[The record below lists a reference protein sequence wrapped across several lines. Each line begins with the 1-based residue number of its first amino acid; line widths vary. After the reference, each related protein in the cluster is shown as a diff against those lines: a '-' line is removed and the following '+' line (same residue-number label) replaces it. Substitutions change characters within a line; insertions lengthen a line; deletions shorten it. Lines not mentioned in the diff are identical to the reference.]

1 MLFSNVGTAAAVG
14 PIDPEAQPTETV
26 DTEPEPTFDLTDE
39 ETGEKSETESESE
52 AGDEDEDKVEDET
65 EDGSESKVEEETGA
79 ESESESE
86 EETEDESE
94 SKVEEE
100 TEAESES
107 KEDETEAESEPKEE
121 EETEDESESRVEEE
135 TEAESESKSEEET
148 GDESESKEEEETE
161 AESESKSEEEAEDE
175 SESKEEEE
183 TEDESESKE
192 EEETEDE
199 SESKAEDETEAESES
214 KAEDEPEDESK
225 SEAEDEAEDESESE
239 TEAGTEDETESG
251 TNTDMDE
258 GTESKPEGDP
268 NGETSVDS
276 EKSDVKPSLEL
287 TPSHKHSWS
296 VDWDYDGSC
305 HWHECDAKDCPVTD
319 DRDKDGYGEHDYD
332 NRGVCIDCGFDA
344 MDGIAVVA
352 EGAVPTYQEAYND
365 MINLKE
371 KYPEGMTWTNF
382 EPYGSRGDLGDAYT
396 WKGGAIYG
404 ARSGVGCMAFAFILS
419 DAAFGSLPARATKNF
434 TFEDVK
440 VGDIL
445 RVRGNSHSVI
455 VLQKSA
461 GGVTVAE
468 ANFNKSVHW
477 GRAMS
482 VADVEEADFVI
493 TRYPEGYIPSDSADA
508 DEVAD
513 EGTAGN
519 LKWSLTKAGELT
531 VSGNGAIPDYSSDS
545 LAPWSE
551 LGVSTIVIEDGVTG
565 IGDYAFYQSG
575 ALNVYIPDSV
585 TSIGQS
591 AFYGSA
597 LLAVTIPGSVE
608 TIGNSAF
615 RNCANLTSASVSE
628 GLEIIG
634 DNAFR
639 GCTAL
644 THIDF
649 PASITSVGAGAFMDC
664 TEMVSV
670 RFMPGGEVE
679 IGDNLFSRCY
689 KLMSVTLPLNAD
701 CISDGMFASCS
712 LLPQLYIP
720 ASVQQI
726 GGEYGV
732 GIYESPFNS
741 CGNLRVIYFGGS
753 EAEWNRMMNPVLSAS
768 LQSIR
773 VKVVYDAEFEDP
785 FAPEPDDPGDFQPG
799 DDEKNPGDTDDDEKD
814 PSTPDDD
821 EKNPGDTDDDEK
833 DPSTPDDD
841 EKNPGDTDDDEKDP
855 STPDDDEKNPGD
867 TDDDEKDPSTPDD
880 DEKNPGDTDD
890 DEKDPSAP
898 DDDEKNP
905 GDTDDDEKDPS
916 TPDDDEK
923 NPGDTDD
930 DEKDPPG
937 SGDDNKPKPKP
948 PTTNP
953 GGIHNGLIVVGGSG
967 GGSRG
972 GSHSSVKKQSAR
984 GSRTTIKTEEDG
996 TKITTTTDASGSVK
1010 MEVNLSASAVA
1021 AAEGSGGAVALPIS
1035 AVTAASDVNSAWAIT
1050 VHTEK
1055 DQVVNVAIPTVSP
1068 TAGTVA
1074 VVVNED
1080 GSTQVVKGSVPTEN
1094 SVVAPLSNGATV
1106 KIVDNS
1112 KNFSDVPQGAWF
1124 EEAVDFVSAR
1134 DLFHDTTETTFAP
1147 DQPMTYAVMMTALAG
1162 FDGEETEGGATWYE
1176 KSGQWAA
1183 ANGISDGADPNSGIT
1198 CEQSLTMLWKYQGSP
1213 AAADASADQMSDT
1226 QKAMN
1231 WAVANGIIS
1240 ISENEPLDPQGQI
1253 SRCQAA
1259 EIIMNFAKKVSLNSQ
1274 Q

>member
-867 TDDDEKDPSTPDD
+867 TDDDEKDPS
-880 DEKNPGDTDD
+880 
-890 DEKDPSAP
+890 AP

>member
-1 MLFSNVGTAAAVG
+1 MKWKRKRKWALSLVVSFAMLFSNVGTAAAVG

-26 DTEPEPTFDLTDE
+26 DTETEPTFDLTDE

-52 AGDEDEDKVEDET
+52 AGDEAEDKVEDET
-65 EDGSESKVEEETGA
+65 EDESESKVEDETED

-86 EETEDESE
+86 DETEDESESESEDETEDESE

-107 KEDETEAESEPKEE
+107 RAE
-121 EETEDESESRVEEE
+121 EETEDES
-135 TEAESESKSEEET
+135 KSEV
-148 GDESESKEEEETE
+148 
-161 AESESKSEEEAEDE
+161 ED
-175 SESKEEEE
+175 E
-183 TEDESESKE
+183 TEDESK
-192 EEETEDE
+192 
-199 SESKAEDETEAESES
+199 
-214 KAEDEPEDESK
+214 
-225 SEAEDEAEDESESE
+225 SE

-251 TNTDMDE
+251 TNTGTDE
-258 GTESKPEGDP
+258 GTESKPEEDP
-268 NGETSVDS
+268 DGETSVDS

-799 DDEKNPGDTDDDEKD
+799 DDEKDPSTPDDDEKNPGDTDDDEKD

-855 STPDDDEKNPGD
+855 STP
-867 TDDDEKDPSTPDD
+867 DDDEKDPSTPDD

-972 GSHSSVKKQSAR
+972 GSHSSAKKQSAS
-984 GSRTTIKTEEDG
+984 GSRTAIKTQEDG

-1021 AAEGSGGAVALPIS
+1021 AAEESGGAVALPIS

-1112 KNFSDVPQGAWF
+1112 KNFADVPQGAWF

-1147 DQPMTYAVMMTALAG
+1147 DQPMTYAVLMTALAG

-1176 KSGQWAA
+1176 KGARWAA

-1213 AAADASADQMSDT
+1213 AAADASADQPSDT

-1240 ISENEPLDPQGQI
+1240 ASESESLDPQGQV

>member
-1 MLFSNVGTAAAVG
+1 MKWKRKRKWALSLIVSFAMLFSNVGTAAAVG

-855 STPDDDEKNPGD
+855 S
-867 TDDDEKDPSTPDD
+867 
-880 DEKNPGDTDD
+880 
-890 DEKDPSAP
+890 AP

>member
-1 MLFSNVGTAAAVG
+1 MKWKRKRKWALSLIVSFAMLFSNVGTAAAVG

-161 AESESKSEEEAEDE
+161 AESESKSEEEA
-175 SESKEEEE
+175 
-183 TEDESESKE
+183 EDESESKE

-867 TDDDEKDPSTPDD
+867 TDDDEKDPS
-880 DEKNPGDTDD
+880 
-890 DEKDPSAP
+890 AP

>member
-1 MLFSNVGTAAAVG
+1 MKWKRKRKWALSLVVSFAMLFSNVGTAAAVG

-26 DTEPEPTFDLTDE
+26 DTETEPTFDLTDE

-52 AGDEDEDKVEDET
+52 AGDEAEDKVEDET
-65 EDGSESKVEEETGA
+65 EDESESKVEDETED
-79 ESESESE
+79 ESESESEDETEDESESESEDETEDESESKVE

-107 KEDETEAESEPKEE
+107 RAE
-121 EETEDESESRVEEE
+121 EETEDESKSEVEDE
-135 TEAESESKSEEET
+135 TENESKSEV
-148 GDESESKEEEETE
+148 
-161 AESESKSEEEAEDE
+161 
-175 SESKEEEE
+175 
-183 TEDESESKE
+183 
-192 EEETEDE
+192 
-199 SESKAEDETEAESES
+199 EDET
-214 KAEDEPEDESK
+214 EDESK
-225 SEAEDEAEDESESE
+225 SEVEDETEDESKSEVEDETEDESKSE

-251 TNTDMDE
+251 TNTGTDE
-258 GTESKPEGDP
+258 GTESKPEEDP
-268 NGETSVDS
+268 DGETSVDS

-855 STPDDDEKNPGD
+855 STPDDDEK
-867 TDDDEKDPSTPDD
+867 DPSTPDD
-880 DEKNPGDTDD
+880 DENNPGDTDD

-984 GSRTTIKTEEDG
+984 GSRTAIKTQEDG

-1112 KNFSDVPQGAWF
+1112 KNFADVPQGAWF

-1147 DQPMTYAVMMTALAG
+1147 DQPMTYAVLMTALAG

-1176 KSGQWAA
+1176 KGARWAA

-1253 SRCQAA
+1253 SRGQAA
-1259 EIIMNFAKKVSLNSQ
+1259 EIIMNFAKKASLNSRQ
-1274 Q
+1274 

>member
-1 MLFSNVGTAAAVG
+1 MKWKRKRKWALSLVVSFAMLFSNVGTAAAVG

-26 DTEPEPTFDLTDE
+26 DTETEPTFDLTDE

-52 AGDEDEDKVEDET
+52 AGDEAEDKVEDET
-65 EDGSESKVEEETGA
+65 EDESESKVEDETEDESESGSEDETEDESESKAEEETEDESESKVEDETED
-79 ESESESE
+79 ESESESEDETEDESESESEDETEDESESKVE

-107 KEDETEAESEPKEE
+107 RAE
-121 EETEDESESRVEEE
+121 EETEDESKSEVEDE
-135 TEAESESKSEEET
+135 TENESKSEV
-148 GDESESKEEEETE
+148 
-161 AESESKSEEEAEDE
+161 
-175 SESKEEEE
+175 
-183 TEDESESKE
+183 
-192 EEETEDE
+192 
-199 SESKAEDETEAESES
+199 EDET
-214 KAEDEPEDESK
+214 EDESK
-225 SEAEDEAEDESESE
+225 SEVEDETEDESKSEVEDETEDESKSE

-251 TNTDMDE
+251 TNTGTDE
-258 GTESKPEGDP
+258 GTESKPEEDP
-268 NGETSVDS
+268 DGETSVDS

-855 STPDDDEKNPGD
+855 STPDDDEK
-867 TDDDEKDPSTPDD
+867 DPSTPDD
-880 DEKNPGDTDD
+880 DENNPGDTDD

-984 GSRTTIKTEEDG
+984 GSRTAIKTQEDG

-1112 KNFSDVPQGAWF
+1112 KNFADVPQGAWF

-1147 DQPMTYAVMMTALAG
+1147 DQPMTYAVLMTALAG

-1176 KSGQWAA
+1176 KGARWAA

-1253 SRCQAA
+1253 SRGQAA
-1259 EIIMNFAKKVSLNSQ
+1259 EIIMNFAKKASLNSRQ
-1274 Q
+1274 

>member
-1 MLFSNVGTAAAVG
+1 MKWKRKRKWALSLVVSFAMLFSNVGTAAAVG

-26 DTEPEPTFDLTDE
+26 DTETEPTFDLTDE

-52 AGDEDEDKVEDET
+52 AGDEAEDKVEDET
-65 EDGSESKVEEETGA
+65 EDESESKVEDETEDESESGSEDETEDESESKAEEETEDESESKVEDETED
-79 ESESESE
+79 ESESESEDETEDESESESEDETEDESESKVE

-107 KEDETEAESEPKEE
+107 RAE
-121 EETEDESESRVEEE
+121 EETEDESKSEVEDE
-135 TEAESESKSEEET
+135 TENESKSEV
-148 GDESESKEEEETE
+148 
-161 AESESKSEEEAEDE
+161 
-175 SESKEEEE
+175 
-183 TEDESESKE
+183 
-192 EEETEDE
+192 
-199 SESKAEDETEAESES
+199 EDET
-214 KAEDEPEDESK
+214 EDESK
-225 SEAEDEAEDESESE
+225 SEVEDETEDESKSEVEDETEDESKSE

-251 TNTDMDE
+251 TNTGTDE
-258 GTESKPEGDP
+258 GTESKPEEDP
-268 NGETSVDS
+268 DGETSVDS

-821 EKNPGDTDDDEK
+821 EK

-841 EKNPGDTDDDEKDP
+841 EN
-855 STPDDDEKNPGD
+855 
-867 TDDDEKDPSTPDD
+867 
-880 DEKNPGDTDD
+880 NPGDTDD

-984 GSRTTIKTEEDG
+984 GSRTAIKTQEDG

-1112 KNFSDVPQGAWF
+1112 KNFADVPQGAWF

-1147 DQPMTYAVMMTALAG
+1147 DQPMTYAVLMTALAG

-1176 KSGQWAA
+1176 KGARWAA

-1253 SRCQAA
+1253 SRGQAA
-1259 EIIMNFAKKVSLNSQ
+1259 EIIMNFAKKASLNSRQ
-1274 Q
+1274 

>member
-1 MLFSNVGTAAAVG
+1 MKWKRKRKWALSLIVSFAMLFSNVGTAAAVG

-148 GDESESKEEEETE
+148 G
-161 AESESKSEEEAEDE
+161 
-175 SESKEEEE
+175 
-183 TEDESESKE
+183 DESESKE

-855 STPDDDEKNPGD
+855 S
-867 TDDDEKDPSTPDD
+867 
-880 DEKNPGDTDD
+880 
-890 DEKDPSAP
+890 AP

>member
-1 MLFSNVGTAAAVG
+1 MKWKRKRKWALSLIVSFAMLFSNVGTAAAVG

-107 KEDETEAESEPKEE
+107 KEDET
-121 EETEDESESRVEEE
+121 
-135 TEAESESKSEEET
+135 
-148 GDESESKEEEETE
+148 G
-161 AESESKSEEEAEDE
+161 DE

-183 TEDESESKE
+183 TEDESESKSE
-192 EEETEDE
+192 EETEDESESKSEEETEDE
-199 SESKAEDETEAESES
+199 SESKAEEETEDESESKAEEETEAESES

-276 EKSDVKPSLEL
+276 EKSDVKPSIEL

-305 HWHECDAKDCPVTD
+305 HWHECDAEDCPVTD

-531 VSGNGAIPDYSSDS
+531 ISGNGAIPDYSSDS

-551 LGVSTIVIEDGVTG
+551 LNVSTVIIEDGVTG

-585 TSIGQS
+585 TVIGQS
-591 AFYGSA
+591 AFGEA
-597 LLAVTIPGSVE
+597 KLLAVTIPGSVE
-608 TIGNSAF
+608 TIGNNAF
-615 RNCANLTSASVSE
+615 RKCANLTSASVSE
-628 GLEIIG
+628 GVEVIG

-649 PASITSVGAGAFMDC
+649 PASITSVGTGAFMSC
-664 TEMVSV
+664 SEMVSV
-670 RFMPGGEVE
+670 RFMPGGDVKM
-679 IGDNLFSRCY
+679 GDYLFAQCY
-689 KLMSVTLPLNAD
+689 KLVSVTLPLNAD
-701 CISDGMFASCS
+701 CVSNGMFASCI
-712 LLPQLYIP
+712 LLPALYIP
-720 ASVQQI
+720 ASVQQF
-726 GGEYGV
+726 GGEFGTVEYQ
-732 GIYESPFNS
+732 SPFNQ
-741 CGNLRVIYFGGS
+741 CKNLVIYFGGS
-753 EAEWNRMMNPVLSAS
+753 ESQWNQLVNPTVRAS
-768 LQSIR
+768 LQSSGIT
-773 VKVVYDAEFEDP
+773 VVFDVEFEDP

-841 EKNPGDTDDDEKDP
+841 ENNPGDTDDDEKDP
-855 STPDDDEKNPGD
+855 STPDDDEK
-867 TDDDEKDPSTPDD
+867 DPSTPDD
-880 DEKNPGDTDD
+880 DENNPGDTDD

-948 PTTNP
+948 PTTNS

-972 GSHSSVKKQSAR
+972 GSHSSAKKQSAS
-984 GSRTTIKTEEDG
+984 GSRTAIKTQEDG

-1021 AAEGSGGAVALPIS
+1021 AAEESGGAVALPIS

-1112 KNFSDVPQGAWF
+1112 KNFADVPQGAWF

-1176 KSGQWAA
+1176 KSARWAA

-1253 SRCQAA
+1253 SRGQAA
-1259 EIIMNFAKKVSLNSQ
+1259 EIIMNFAKKASLNSRQ
-1274 Q
+1274 

>member
-1 MLFSNVGTAAAVG
+1 MKWKRKRKWALSLVVSFAMLFSNVGTAAAVG

-26 DTEPEPTFDLTDE
+26 DTETEPTFDLTDE

-52 AGDEDEDKVEDET
+52 AGDEAEDKVEDET
-65 EDGSESKVEEETGA
+65 EDESESKVEDETEDESESGSEDETEDESESKAEEETEDESESKVEDETED
-79 ESESESE
+79 ESESESEDETEDESESESEDETEDESESKVE

-107 KEDETEAESEPKEE
+107 RAE
-121 EETEDESESRVEEE
+121 EETEDES
-135 TEAESESKSEEET
+135 KSEV
-148 GDESESKEEEETE
+148 
-161 AESESKSEEEAEDE
+161 
-175 SESKEEEE
+175 
-183 TEDESESKE
+183 
-192 EEETEDE
+192 
-199 SESKAEDETEAESES
+199 EDET
-214 KAEDEPEDESK
+214 EDESK
-225 SEAEDEAEDESESE
+225 SEVEDETEDESKSE

-251 TNTDMDE
+251 TNTGTDE
-258 GTESKPEGDP
+258 GTESKPEEDP
-268 NGETSVDS
+268 DGETSVDS

-855 STPDDDEKNPGD
+855 STPDDDEK
-867 TDDDEKDPSTPDD
+867 DPSTPDD
-880 DEKNPGDTDD
+880 DENNPGDTDD

-984 GSRTTIKTEEDG
+984 GSRTAIKTQEDG

-1112 KNFSDVPQGAWF
+1112 KNFADVPQGAWF

-1147 DQPMTYAVMMTALAG
+1147 DQPMTYAVLMTALAG

-1176 KSGQWAA
+1176 KGARWAA

-1253 SRCQAA
+1253 SRGQAA
-1259 EIIMNFAKKVSLNSQ
+1259 EIIMNFAKKASLNSRQ
-1274 Q
+1274 

>member
-1 MLFSNVGTAAAVG
+1 MKWKRKRKWALSLIVSFAMLFSNVGTAAAVG

-121 EETEDESESRVEEE
+121 EETEDESES
-135 TEAESESKSEEET
+135 KS
-148 GDESESKEEEETE
+148 
-161 AESESKSEEEAEDE
+161 
-175 SESKEEEE
+175 EEE
-183 TEDESESKE
+183 TEDESESKS

-199 SESKAEDETEAESES
+199 SESKAEEETEDESESKAEEETEAESES

-679 IGDNLFSRCY
+679 IGENLFSRCY

-814 PSTPDDD
+814 PST
-821 EKNPGDTDDDEK
+821 
-833 DPSTPDDD
+833 
-841 EKNPGDTDDDEKDP
+841 
-855 STPDDDEKNPGD
+855 
-867 TDDDEKDPSTPDD
+867 
-880 DEKNPGDTDD
+880 
-890 DEKDPSAP
+890 P

-1112 KNFSDVPQGAWF
+1112 KNFADVPQGAWF

>member
-1 MLFSNVGTAAAVG
+1 MKWKRKRKWALSLIVSFAMLFSNVGTAAAVG

-107 KEDETEAESEPKEE
+107 KEDET
-121 EETEDESESRVEEE
+121 
-135 TEAESESKSEEET
+135 
-148 GDESESKEEEETE
+148 G
-161 AESESKSEEEAEDE
+161 DE

-183 TEDESESKE
+183 TEDESESKSE
-192 EEETEDE
+192 EETEDESESKSEEETEDE
-199 SESKAEDETEAESES
+199 SESKAEEETEDESESKAEEETEAESES

-276 EKSDVKPSLEL
+276 EKSDVKPSIEL

-305 HWHECDAKDCPVTD
+305 HWHECDAEDCPVTD

-551 LGVSTIVIEDGVTG
+551 LNVSTVIIEDGVTG

-585 TSIGQS
+585 TVIGQS
-591 AFYGSA
+591 AFGEA
-597 LLAVTIPGSVE
+597 KLLAVTIPGSVE
-608 TIGNSAF
+608 TIGNNAF
-615 RNCANLTSASVSE
+615 RKCANLTSASVSE
-628 GLEIIG
+628 GVEVIG

-649 PASITSVGAGAFMDC
+649 PASITSVGTGAFMSC
-664 TEMVSV
+664 SEMVSV
-670 RFMPGGEVE
+670 RFMPGGDVKM
-679 IGDNLFSRCY
+679 GDYLFAQCY
-689 KLMSVTLPLNAD
+689 KLVSVTLPLNAD
-701 CISDGMFASCS
+701 CVSNGMFASCI
-712 LLPQLYIP
+712 LLPALYIP
-720 ASVQQI
+720 ASVQQF
-726 GGEYGV
+726 GGEFGTVEYQ
-732 GIYESPFNS
+732 SPFNQ
-741 CGNLRVIYFGGS
+741 CKNLVIYFGGS
-753 EAEWNRMMNPVLSAS
+753 ESQWNQLVNPTVRAS
-768 LQSIR
+768 LQSSGIT
-773 VKVVYDAEFEDP
+773 VVFDVEFEDP

-833 DPSTPDDD
+833 DP
-841 EKNPGDTDDDEKDP
+841 
-855 STPDDDEKNPGD
+855 
-867 TDDDEKDPSTPDD
+867 
-880 DEKNPGDTDD
+880 
-890 DEKDPSAP
+890 
-898 DDDEKNP
+898 
-905 GDTDDDEKDPS
+905 
-916 TPDDDEK
+916 
-923 NPGDTDD
+923 
-930 DEKDPPG
+930 PG

-948 PTTNP
+948 PTTNS

-1021 AAEGSGGAVALPIS
+1021 AAEESGGAVALPIS

-1112 KNFSDVPQGAWF
+1112 KNFADVPQGAWF

-1176 KSGQWAA
+1176 KSARWAA

-1253 SRCQAA
+1253 SRGQAA
-1259 EIIMNFAKKVSLNSQ
+1259 EIIMNFAKKASLNSRQ
-1274 Q
+1274 

>member
-1 MLFSNVGTAAAVG
+1 MKWKRKRKWALSLIVSFAMLFSNVGTAAAVG

-135 TEAESESKSEEET
+135 TEAESESKAEEET

-161 AESESKSEEEAEDE
+161 AESESKSEEEA
-175 SESKEEEE
+175 
-183 TEDESESKE
+183 EDESESKE

-833 DPSTPDDD
+833 DP
-841 EKNPGDTDDDEKDP
+841 
-855 STPDDDEKNPGD
+855 
-867 TDDDEKDPSTPDD
+867 
-880 DEKNPGDTDD
+880 
-890 DEKDPSAP
+890 
-898 DDDEKNP
+898 
-905 GDTDDDEKDPS
+905 
-916 TPDDDEK
+916 
-923 NPGDTDD
+923 
-930 DEKDPPG
+930 PG

>member
-1 MLFSNVGTAAAVG
+1 MKWKRKRKWALSLIVSFAMLFSNVGTAAAVG

-121 EETEDESESRVEEE
+121 EETEDESESRV
-135 TEAESESKSEEET
+135 
-148 GDESESKEEEETE
+148 EEETE

-855 STPDDDEKNPGD
+855 
-867 TDDDEKDPSTPDD
+867 
-880 DEKNPGDTDD
+880 
-890 DEKDPSAP
+890 
-898 DDDEKNP
+898 
-905 GDTDDDEKDPS
+905 
-916 TPDDDEK
+916 
-923 NPGDTDD
+923 
-930 DEKDPPG
+930 PG